1 MCVINDEPWM
11 IKPVLIDLNSVELT
25 LHSVDDL
32 TTKICIPNKS
42 KGINVKV
49 FNMITKTLIAVKR
62 F

>member
-1 MCVINDEPWM
+1 M

-32 TTKICIPNKS
+32 TTKICVPNKS